1 MWVKNSNCFGKSETR
16 GLACESSAHLLGSL
30 DPLDALASSCGGGGE
45 EGEGGRGVGGEVHDW
60 EGFEERLVHRVI
72 TSRGAKPC
80 RLL

>member
-1 MWVKNSNCFGKSETR
+1 MNR
-16 GLACESSAHLLGSL
+16 LLTCSVL
-30 DPLDALASSCGGGGE
+30 WTHWTLWRLHAGGGGE